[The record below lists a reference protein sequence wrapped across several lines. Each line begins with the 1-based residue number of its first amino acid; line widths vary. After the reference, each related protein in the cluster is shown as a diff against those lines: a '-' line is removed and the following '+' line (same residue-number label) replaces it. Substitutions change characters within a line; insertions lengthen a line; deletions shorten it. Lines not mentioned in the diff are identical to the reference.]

1 MVHAAVGITRAL
13 GLVSGAT
20 AHPFDATSSPA
31 IEDRSAGTLPTTA
44 ALLSVYRRRNARSVT
59 HLVAQSRE
67 AGMDVALWALDEP
80 IASLAPFTV
89 GAGPGLRMDLLNRL
103 WAIVS
108 RATYEQ
114 VMIADDDIVVADG
127 SLGRLRAAVSRC
139 GFGLAQPAHH
149 ALSGYSYGI
158 TRRRWL
164 SLARHT
170 TFVEP
175 GPLFVIS
182 APWIRHVLPFP
193 ENFGMGYGLW
203 LLWQDLQALGC
214 RLGIIDGVAIRHP
227 RAVASEYDATTESAR
242 LQKLLRARGFTRQ
255 TDAQHT
261 LGTWRIWE
269 AEPSWTCS

>member
-44 ALLSVYRRRNARSVT
+44 ALLSVYRRKNARSVT

-114 VMIADDDIVVADG
+114 VMIADDDIVVADVVSNQHSAFSNQPG
-127 SLGRLRAAVSRC
+127 QTGEPRPVGRGWRSHR
-139 GFGLAQPAHH
+139 P
-149 ALSGYSYGI
+149 
-158 TRRRWL
+158 
-164 SLARHT
+164 
-170 TFVEP
+170 
-175 GPLFVIS
+175 
-182 APWIRHVLPFP
+182 
-193 ENFGMGYGLW
+193 
-203 LLWQDLQALGC
+203 
-214 RLGIIDGVAIRHP
+214 
-227 RAVASEYDATTESAR
+227 
-242 LQKLLRARGFTRQ
+242 ARGSAALR
-255 TDAQHT
+255 DA
-261 LGTWRIWE
+261 LPPKAP
-269 AEPSWTCS
+269 AEC